1 MKSQGTADNFFRES
15 YIFWIFKSHLKHERS
30 KKALLIFH
38 LHIMLVKNGEYGV
51 FLNITTQ
58 LTTEAWTHVR
68 AAQMGW
74 VEETYAK
81 RTPKYFA
88 ISYPKKKIRDFIF

>member
-1 MKSQGTADNFFRES
+1 MKSQGTAHNVFRES

-51 FLNITTQ
+51 FFKYHYPTNYWGVDTCQGCPDGL
-58 LTTEAWTHVR
+58 
-68 AAQMGW
+68 GW
-74 VEETYAK
+74 RNLRKTD
-81 RTPKYFA
+81 
-88 ISYPKKKIRDFIF
+88 S